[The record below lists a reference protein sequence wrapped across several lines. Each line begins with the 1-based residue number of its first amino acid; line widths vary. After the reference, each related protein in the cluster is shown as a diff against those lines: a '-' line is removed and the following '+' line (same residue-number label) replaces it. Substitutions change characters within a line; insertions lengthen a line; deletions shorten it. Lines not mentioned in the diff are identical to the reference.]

1 MTRERFRAMT
11 RERSK
16 LLCGVLLAL
25 VPVSALAQAPS
36 EVPPEPMSWRQ
47 QAQPP
52 PSAAPVQTAP
62 ERRSDRSRLPQG
74 FSVVLVLGD
83 IAASTAVD
91 DVPPAAR
98 KALADMKEFLPY
110 KSYKLLD
117 AAWLLCC
124 GSSSGEVTNRM
135 RGPEDQEYELKLSA
149 FSQLI
154 LRDGAGTAP
163 PPGDGPRVSVHFS
176 LRDLEEPSHGS
187 TPAVADTAA
196 TNEAREAEKLK
207 DQIAKLEQELAGARR
222 ASKTSDVQ
230 RLTGEISYVRSRLS
244 RVQETRT
251 SGRRPARA
259 MIDTNFTMDVGET
272 VVVGTSRL
280 KGGSKA
286 LIALLTAVPA
296 RAAVRKE

>member
-1 MTRERFRAMT
+1 MTRA
-11 RERSK
+11 RSN
-16 LLCGVLLAL
+16 LLCGVLLLAL
-25 VPVSALAQAPS
+25 VPVSALAQPPS
-36 EVPPEPMSWRQ
+36 GLPLESLSWRQ
-47 QAQPP
+47 QVQPP
-52 PSAAPVQTAP
+52 PTAAPVQTAP
-62 ERRSDRSRLPQG
+62 ERRPDRSRLPQG

-83 IAASTAVD
+83 ITASTAVD

-98 KALADMKEFLPY
+98 KALSDMKEFLPY

-124 GSSSGEVTNRM
+124 GSTSGEVTNRM

-149 FSQLI
+149 YSQFGS
-154 LRDGAGTAP
+154 REGVATSP

-176 LRDLEEPSHGS
+176 LRDLEESTHGS
-187 TPAVADTAA
+187 TPAVAATTA
-196 TNEAREAEKLK
+196 TDEAREAEKLK

-222 ASKTSDVQ
+222 ANKTADVQ
-230 RLTGEISYVRSRLS
+230 RLNGEISYLRPRLA
-244 RVQETRT
+244 RLQETRT
-251 SGRRPARA
+251 SGRRPTRA

-296 RAAVRKE
+296 RAPVRKE